1 MKKLLLW
8 LVPGLAI
15 LGLDRIAKWLLSDV
29 QRVLIPGV
37 LALTPAHNTGMAMG
51 MFQGNALWIV
61 VFSAALLGVFVWLII
76 GMRPKGLAALSI
88 SLIAGGALGNVI
100 DRLYYGYVIDM
111 IEILFVDFYIF
122 NVADIGVVCGVIG
135 CGISLLFRPRDWR
148 EK

>member
-61 VFSAALLGVFVWLII
+61 VFSAALLGMFVWLII

-135 CGISLLFRPRDWR
+135 CGISLLFRPQDWR